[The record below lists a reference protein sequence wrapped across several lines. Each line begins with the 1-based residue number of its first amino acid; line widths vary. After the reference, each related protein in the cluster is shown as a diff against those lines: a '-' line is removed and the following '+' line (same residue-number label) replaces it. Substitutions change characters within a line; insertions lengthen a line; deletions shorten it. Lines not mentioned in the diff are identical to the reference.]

1 MIALENSE
9 PLTTPPESDEVF
21 VLPASIGQE
30 RFWALDRLNPGN
42 PTWSVPVRFRLQGP
56 LDPAL
61 LKRAFNRIIQRH
73 EILRTTFTVA
83 DGQPAQVVKPSLEID
98 VPVVDLRQLPKPE
111 RDAELDRLSFKEARW
126 RFDLAAGPLFRAT
139 LLRVEDNEHVML
151 VTPHHSVIDYIS
163 IGLLSNELGLIYE
176 AYTRG
181 VEPVLPE
188 LTIQY
193 GDYAVWQREQA
204 QSPAVQKELA
214 YWKEHLKDLPLLDV
228 PTDHPRQASPTYE
241 ATITSILLPVA
252 LTDAIREIGNRESAT
267 FFNTVLAALGVLM
280 HQYTGQTDFGAAT
293 QVSGRT
299 SVELEPV
306 IGPFINNI
314 VLRLDLSGDPTFPQ
328 FLDRVQEIGLQS
340 IANQNVRFEQVLKD
354 LRPAEYPSH
363 HSLFRLNFICQ
374 RDPVKPQEFA
384 GIKLTVIPSKS
395 QGALYDLHVFLVLR
409 NEGWRLACEY
419 NTDLYDASTITRL
432 LGDFK
437 QLMENIVQ
445 NPNRAISQ
453 FPLSEG
459 AVQSRQKAR
468 AAATSAQLGVGRSS
482 DARPEA
488 RSLGAAAAV
497 APALVSAGVGD
508 ASENPPNEKHPKEPA
523 APQSFALLASV
534 AQRRFY
540 TLEEILPGN
549 PALHMRACVRLTGK
563 ISIPDLD
570 RSLQLLI
577 ERHETLRTTFEK
589 DGDKLVQIVHPAGTI
604 QLPVTALDSAPGTN
618 RAEANR
624 PGSNP
629 DEKLWAAIREEASA
643 PIDLAS
649 GPIVRA
655 RLFRLGPDDH
665 VLQITTHHIIVD
677 GWSQNVIQQDLWKT
691 YEALSNGQTPELSP
705 LPVQYGDFAHWQE
718 EWLKSEAAA
727 EQIAYW
733 EKQLALPLP
742 VLEFP
747 TDRLPSN
754 RPASHAAME
763 TLLLPQDLTQALKD
777 LSRAEGVTLF
787 TVLLAGYAALLCRCA
802 NQDEVLVG
810 SPVANRRPETEGLIG
825 PFASPITLRLNLEGN
840 PTLKELLARVRDV
853 TLDALNHA
861 DVPFETLLDKL
872 AVRSVHGRNPLSQ
885 CYFFYQLAFLRPRE
899 LDQLT
904 VSPLPDFGLG
914 THFELQMGLL
924 ERREGIR
931 AQLEYNPDLFDAAT
945 IRLLLEDY
953 RKVLEHLR
961 DTPEANLHQ
970 LQVSRRRTSVRETLA
985 ELPSTTG
992 ETSQLRPADETEKKL
1007 QKIWESLLGVAP
1019 VGLNQD
1025 YFELGGN
1032 SILAVRLFASIAD
1045 EFHRKLPLSIL
1056 FEAPTVAQLAR
1067 HLRQRD
1073 SDQHWSSLVTIQ
1085 PKGSRPPFFCIHGGG
1100 GNVLIYRDLSMHL
1113 GPDQPF
1119 YGLQAQG
1126 LDGEQPCLDTIEDMA
1141 SLYVRDIRKVQPH
1154 GPYYLGGYCMGG
1166 TVAYEIAQQLRAQ
1179 GEEVALLALFDTM
1192 NWCSIPPDNA
1202 FRKLRQFWQR
1212 FEYHCKNFLLLD
1224 ASEKA
1229 QFFGEKLKVLRSR
1242 TQIWKGIVLNALSGG
1257 NTHHKSQSRLLG
1269 EMWQINDR
1277 ACVVYQAKPYDG
1289 VVTDFRPMRQYA
1301 KYRPAENDWNRLAL
1315 GGLEIMTLPVY
1326 PAGMLL
1332 EPFVKHL
1339 AEALKTT
1346 ISRAIR

>member
-1 MIALENSE
+1 VSVLENSE
-9 PLTTPPESDEVF
+9 PLTPPESEDVF
-21 VLPASIGQE
+21 VLPTSIGQE

-56 LDPAL
+56 LDPVL
-61 LKRAFNRIIQRH
+61 LQRAFNRIIQRH
-73 EILRTTFTVA
+73 EILRTTFAVA
-83 DGQPAQVVKPSLEID
+83 DGHPAQVVKPTLEID
-98 VPVVDLRQLPKPE
+98 VPVIDLRQIPKPE
-111 RDAELDRLSFKEARW
+111 RDAEVDKLSFKEARW
-126 RFDLAAGPLFRAT
+126 RVDLAAGPLFRVT
-139 LLRVEDNEHVML
+139 LLRTEDSEHVML

-181 VEPVLPE
+181 AEPVLPE
-188 LTIQY
+188 LSIQY

-204 QSPAVQKELA
+204 ESPAVQKELA
-214 YWKEHLKDLPLLDV
+214 YWKEQLKDLPLLDV
-228 PTDHPRQASPTYE
+228 PTDHARQASPTYE
-241 ATITSILLPVA
+241 ATITSILLPVT
-252 LTDAIREIGNRESAT
+252 LTDSIREIGNRESAT

-280 HQYTGQTDFGAAT
+280 YQYTGQTDFGAAT

-306 IGPFINNI
+306 IGPFINTV

-328 FLDRVQEIGLQS
+328 FLARVQEVGLQS
-340 IANQNVRFEQVLKD
+340 IANQNVRFEQILKE
-354 LRPAEYPSH
+354 LRPAQYPSH
-363 HSLFRLNFICQ
+363 HTLFRLNFICQ

-445 NPNRAISQ
+445 NPNRPISQ

-459 AVQSRQKAR
+459 ASQSRQKAHAEAT
-468 AAATSAQLGVGRSS
+468 AAQSGVDRSVE
-482 DARPEA
+482 ARHEA

-497 APALVSAGVGD
+497 APALATAGAGD
-508 ASENPPNEKHPKEPA
+508 TSGKPPSEQPA
-523 APQSFALLASV
+523 KAAVDRQPFALPASV
-534 AQRRFY
+534 AQRRFH

-563 ISIPDLD
+563 LSIPHLEH
-570 RSLQLLI
+570 SLQLLI

-589 DGDKLVQIVHPAGTI
+589 DGEELLQIVHPTAAI
-604 QLPVTALDSAPGTN
+604 ELPVTALDSVS
-618 RAEANR
+618 EANR
-624 PGSNP
+624 PEADRSGSNS
-629 DEKLWAAIREEASA
+629 DDKLWAAIREEASA
-643 PIDLAS
+643 PIDLAT

-655 RLFRLGPDDH
+655 RLFRLGPAEH
-665 VLQITTHHIIVD
+665 VLQITTHHIVVD

-691 YEALSNGQTPELSP
+691 YEAVSKGQTPDLSP

-718 EWLKSEAAA
+718 EWLQSEAAT
-727 EQIAYW
+727 EQIAFW
-733 EKQLALPLP
+733 SKQLAPPLP

-747 TDRLPSN
+747 TDRPPSN
-754 RPASHAAME
+754 RPASRGAME
-763 TLLLPQDLTQALKD
+763 TLLLPDDLTQALKD
-777 LSRAEGVTLF
+777 LSRTEGATLF
-787 TVLLAGYAALLCRCA
+787 TVLLAGYAAVLSRHA
-802 NQDEVLVG
+802 HQPEFLVG
-810 SPVANRRPETEGLIG
+810 SPVANRRPETEGLVG
-825 PFASPITLRLNLEGN
+825 PFASPIMLRLNLAGN
-840 PTLKELLARVRDV
+840 PTMREILARVRDV
-853 TLDALNHA
+853 TLDALNNA
-861 DVPFETLLDKL
+861 DVPFEVLMDKL

-904 VSPLPDFGLG
+904 VTPLPDFGLG

-924 ERREGIR
+924 ERREGLR
-931 AQLEYNPDLFDAAT
+931 AQLEYNADLFDAAT
-945 IRLLLEDY
+945 IRQLLEDY
-953 RKVLEHLR
+953 RKALERL
-961 DTPEANLHQ
+961 
-970 LQVSRRRTSVRETLA
+970 RRTPDAHLDEVEVSKREAAKLSSAPAPVAAPATV
-985 ELPSTTG
+985 PS
-992 ETSQLRPADETEKKL
+992 RAADETEQKL
-1007 QKIWESLLGVAP
+1007 QAIWERLLGVRP
-1019 VGLNQD
+1019 VGLHQN
-1025 YFELGGN
+1025 YFDLGGN
-1032 SILAVRLFASIAD
+1032 SFLAVRLFAQIEI
-1045 EFHRKLPLSIL
+1045 EFQRKLPLSVL
-1056 FEAPTVAQLAR
+1056 FEAPTVAELAKY
-1067 HLRQRD
+1067 LRERD
-1073 SDQHWSSLVTIQ
+1073 SDQDWSSLVAIQ

-1100 GNVLIYRDLSMHL
+1100 GNVLIYRDLSMRL
-1113 GPDQPF
+1113 GSDQPF

-1126 LDGEQPCLDTIEDMA
+1126 LDGERPCLDKIEDMA
-1141 SLYVRDIRKVQPH
+1141 SLYLKDIRRLQPH

-1166 TVAYEIAQQLRAQ
+1166 TVAYEMAQQLRAQ

-1212 FEYHCKNFLLLD
+1212 LEYHCKNFLLLD

-1229 QFFGEKLKVLRSR
+1229 QFFAEKIKVLRSR
-1242 TQIWKGIVLNALSGG
+1242 SQVWKGIFLNRLGG
-1257 NTHHKSQSRLLG
+1257 GATQHKSPSRLLG

-1277 ACVVYQAKPYDG
+1277 ACVAYQAKPYDG
-1289 VVTDFRPMRQYA
+1289 VVTDFCPMRQYS
-1301 KYRPAENDWNRLAL
+1301 KYQPAEGNWDRLAL
-1315 GGLEIMTLPVY
+1315 RGHEVVTLPVY

-1339 AEALKTT
+1339 ADALKTA
-1346 ISRAIR
+1346 ISRTLR

>member
-1 MIALENSE
+1 MDNSDPVTNQAVSPE
-9 PLTTPPESDEVF
+9 PEEVF

-83 DGQPAQVVKPSLEID
+83 DGQPAQVVKQTLEID
-98 VPVVDLRQLPKPE
+98 VPVIDLRQLPKPE
-111 RDAELDRLSFKEARW
+111 RDAELDKLSFKEARW
-126 RFDLAAGPLFRAT
+126 RFDLAKGPLFRVT
-139 LLRVEDNEHVML
+139 LLRTEDNEHVML

-176 AYTRG
+176 AYARG

-188 LTIQY
+188 LSIQY

-204 QSPAVQKELA
+204 ASPAVQKELA
-214 YWKEHLKDLPLLDV
+214 YWKEQLKDLPLLDV

-267 FFNTVLAALGVLM
+267 FFNAVLAALGVLM
-280 HQYTGQTDFGAAT
+280 YQYTGQTDFGAAT

-328 FLDRVQEIGLQS
+328 FLARVQEIGLQS
-340 IANQNVRFEQVLKD
+340 IANQNVRFEQVLKE
-354 LRPAEYPSH
+354 LRPADYPSH

-437 QLMENIVQ
+437 QLMETIVQ
-445 NPNRAISQ
+445 NPNRPISQ

-459 AVQSRQKAR
+459 AAQSRQKAR
-468 AAATSAQLGVGRSS
+468 APSQPGVGRSS
-482 DARPEA
+482 ETRPEA

-497 APALVSAGVGD
+497 APALATANAGD

-523 APQSFALLASV
+523 APQSFALPASV

-540 TLEEILPGN
+540 TLEEIQPGN
-549 PALHMRACVRLTGK
+549 PALHMRACVRLTGQ
-563 ISIPDLD
+563 ISIPHLE
-570 RSLQLLI
+570 RSLRMLV

-589 DGDKLVQIVHPAGTI
+589 DGDELVQIVHPAGTI
-604 QLPVTALDSAPGTN
+604 ELPVTALNFIS
-618 RAEANR
+618 EANR
-624 PGSNP
+624 PAANGAEANQ
-629 DEKLWAAIREEASA
+629 DAKLWAAIREEASA

-649 GPIVRA
+649 GPILRA
-655 RLFRLGPDDH
+655 RLFRLAPDEH

-677 GWSQNVIQQDLWKT
+677 GWSQNVIQQDLWKI
-691 YEALSNGQTPELSP
+691 YEALSKGQTPELPP

-718 EWLKSEAAA
+718 EWLKSEAAT
-727 EQIAYW
+727 EQIAFW

-747 TDRLPSN
+747 TDRPPSN
-754 RPASHAAME
+754 RPASHGAME
-763 TLLLPQDLTQALKD
+763 TLLLPNDLTQALKD
-777 LSRAEGVTLF
+777 LSRTEGMTLF
-787 TVLLAGYAALLCRCA
+787 TVLLTGYAALLCRCA
-802 NQDEVLVG
+802 NQDEVLIG

-825 PFASPITLRLNLEGN
+825 PFASPVTLRLNLEGN

-853 TLDALNHA
+853 TLDALNYA
-861 DVPFETLLDKL
+861 DVPFETLLDRL

-899 LDQLT
+899 LDLLT

-914 THFELQMGLL
+914 THYELQMGLL

-931 AQLEYNPDLFDAAT
+931 AQLEYNPDLFDAPT
-945 IRLLLEDY
+945 IRLLLDDY

-961 DTPEANLHQ
+961 DTPEATLHQ
-970 LQVSRRRTSVRETLA
+970 LEVSRRRTSVRETLA
-985 ELPSTTG
+985 ELPSSTS
-992 ETSQLRPADETEKKL
+992 ETSQLRAADETEKKL

-1019 VGLNQD
+1019 IGLNQD

-1032 SILAVRLFASIAD
+1032 SILAVRLFARIAN
-1045 EFHRKLPLSIL
+1045 EFQRKLPLSVL

-1067 HLRQRD
+1067 HLRERD
-1073 SDQHWSSLVTIQ
+1073 GDQHWSSLVTIQ

-1100 GNVLIYRDLSMHL
+1100 GNVLIYRDLSMRL

-1126 LDGEQPCLDTIEDMA
+1126 LDGEQPCLDTIEAMA
-1141 SLYVRDIRKVQPH
+1141 SLYVRDIRRVRPH

-1224 ASEKA
+1224 AGEKA
-1229 QFFGEKLKVLRSR
+1229 QFFGEKIKVLRSR
-1242 TQIWKGIVLNALSGG
+1242 TQVWKGIVLNTLSGG

-1277 ACVVYQAKPYDG
+1277 ACIVYQAKPYDG
-1289 VVTDFRPMRQYA
+1289 VVTNFCPMRQYA
-1301 KYRPAENDWNRLAL
+1301 KYGPAEGDWDRLAL
-1315 GGLEIMTLPVY
+1315 RGHEVVTLPVY

-1339 AEALKTT
+1339 ASGLKTA
-1346 ISRAIR
+1346 ISRTLR